1 MRKLFDRRGGTAR
14 ILVILSLLILVM
26 IVILA
31 IPSWK
36 AFRYKSQ
43 CIACDQAIK
52 SAGDGLKIEY
62 LDTFDESSVKE
73 AQKTLD
79 EVMPARED
87 ICPAHGNVY
96 MISNEQG
103 IFELVCGLHSRDAAR
118 RTRLNASYAGMCL
131 EEKRKN
137 ILEKAAEG
145 DAEPEKISIK
155 TNGKTLDCVYVTEKV
170 DIRRGTSTTKDYN
183 GIVAFYGTGED
194 NEINYFVY
202 ADEDHCAVWNSDDGW
217 TGDAYES

>member
-1 MRKLFDRRGGTAR
+1 MTKLLEERGGTAR

-26 IVILA
+26 VVILS

-62 LDTFDESSVKE
+62 LDTYDESSVKE

-96 MISNEQG
+96 MIRNEQG

-118 RTRLNASYAGMCL
+118 RTRLNAAYAGECL
-131 EEKRKN
+131 EEAHRN
-137 ILEKAAEG
+137 ILEKAKEG
-145 DAEPEKISIK
+145 DTEPEKIRIRV
-155 TNGKTLDCVYVTEKV
+155 NGKPLDCVYVTEKV
-170 DIRRGTSTTKDYN
+170 DIRRGTSTTKDYD
-183 GIVAFYGTGED
+183 GTVAFYGTDDAGD
-194 NEINYFVY
+194 IDYFVF
-202 ADEDHCAVWNSDDGW
+202 ADEDHCAVWNKGDGW
-217 TGDAYES
+217 TGDAYGS